1 MLFVKEGLFSFPLD
15 ELTTSSEGVE
25 ISFIELNLT
34 KSKLFISSKSKR
46 LISSCYNSQ
55 GHLIT
60 EHLVQLSRGSHPK
73 EFR

>member
-1 MLFVKEGLFSFPLD
+1 MLFVKAGLFSFPLD
-15 ELTTSSEGVE
+15 ELTSSEGIE
-25 ISFIELNLT
+25 ISCIELNLT

-73 EFR
+73 EFH

>member
-1 MLFVKEGLFSFPLD
+1 MVSVKEGLFSFPLD
-15 ELTTSSEGVE
+15 ELITSSEGIE
-25 ISFIELNLT
+25 ISCIELNLT
-34 KSKLFISSKSKR
+34 ESKLFISSKSKR

-60 EHLVQLSRGSHPK
+60 EHLVQLSRGGHPK